1 MTLHQAGL
9 WILAVLTACVFC
21 QETQRGSEARF
32 DKILNQFGFSQQA
45 RGGWQETKGRRNF
58 VSEISGP
65 TRVQPGSVSGKELLH
80 RIQEGA
86 LDKTEPGAK
95 ARRLLGDNK
104 EVLSQEK
111 RPAKEDALAKL
122 FSVAKDETHSYKLKS
137 KKKKKIKK
145 VALKEGKPNR
155 AGLSKE
161 R

>member
-1 MTLHQAGL
+1 MGSVSMTLHQAGL
-9 WILAVLTACVFC
+9 WILAVLTACAFC
-21 QETQRGSEARF
+21 QETQQRGSKSRF

-65 TRVQPGSVSGKELLH
+65 TKVQPGSVSGKDLLQ
-80 RIQEGA
+80 RLQEGA
-86 LDKTEPGAK
+86 LDKTEHDAK

-122 FSVAKDETHSYKLKS
+122 FSVAKDETHSYKLKT
-137 KKKKKIKK
+137 K
-145 VALKEGKPNR
+145 
-155 AGLSKE
+155 
-161 R
+161 

>member
-9 WILAVLTACVFC
+9 WILAVLTACAFC
-21 QETQRGSEARF
+21 QDPQRGSKARF

-65 TRVQPGSVSGKELLH
+65 TRVQPGSLSGKELLH

-86 LDKTEPGAK
+86 LDKTKPGGK
-95 ARRLLGDNK
+95 DNK
-104 EVLSQEK
+104 EVLIQEK

-122 FSVAKDETHSYKLKS
+122 FSIAKDENHSYKLKS
-137 KKKKKIKK
+137 KKKKKEKIKK
-145 VALKEGKPNR
+145 VSTNLPKLKF
-155 AGLSKE
+155 
-161 R
+161 